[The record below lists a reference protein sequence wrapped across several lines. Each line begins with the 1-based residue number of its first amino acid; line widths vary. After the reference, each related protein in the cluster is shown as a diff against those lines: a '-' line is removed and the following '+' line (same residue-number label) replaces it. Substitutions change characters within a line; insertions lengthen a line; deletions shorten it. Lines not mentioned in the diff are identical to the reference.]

1 MKLTSSTAL
10 RRARKGAKLLDSQLL
25 VSNWRGQV
33 NRATL
38 DMKHCNRCIL
48 GQVYG
53 DFWAAVRR
61 LFNGWADE
69 DGTDERVAQ
78 HGFSLPTDNDDLAEQ
93 EDLDW
98 YTLQQAWE
106 TVLREAERI

>member
-1 MKLTSSTAL
+1 MELTNATAL
-10 RRARKGAKLLDSQLL
+10 RRARKGAKLLDSQGMQIA
-25 VSNWRGQV
+25 WRGQV

-53 DFWAAVRR
+53 EFWAAVRR

-69 DGTDERVAQ
+69 GDTDTRVMQ
-78 HGFSLPTDNDDLAEQ
+78 HGFSIDMNDLE
-93 EDLDW
+93 ERNEELEW
-98 YTLQQAWE
+98 STLKQAWE
-106 TVLREAERI
+106 TVLREAEQV

>member
-10 RRARKGAKLLDSQLL
+10 ERARKGAKLLDSQMEIA
-25 VSNWRGQV
+25 WRGQV
-33 NRATL
+33 DRATL
-38 DMKHCNRCIL
+38 DMKHCKRCIL

-69 DGTDERVAQ
+69 DDTDTRVSQ
-78 HGFSLPTDNDDLAEQ
+78 HGFSLDMEDLEDH

-98 YTLQQAWE
+98 VTLQQAWE